1 MTNLAIKNEN
11 RGNEFFSKN
20 KMIRKFPES
29 NGTIH
34 KRFTL
39 VTGTNNDLKR
49 ALVKSMYV
57 DSCNKTNSTIFID
70 TRRILDNNDISLLA
84 SHYIMGEKLRNNNVY
99 EDGMPINLFS
109 L

>member
-39 VTGTNNDLKR
+39 VKTGGYD
-49 ALVKSMYV
+49 
-57 DSCNKTNSTIFID
+57 
-70 TRRILDNNDISLLA
+70 
-84 SHYIMGEKLRNNNVY
+84 
-99 EDGMPINLFS
+99 
-109 L
+109 